1 MIDNNKRKMGGTM
14 FKPETVDAAM
24 SIAGPKHGYALP
36 ARGLR

>member
-14 FKPETVDAAM
+14 FKSETADEAM

-36 ARGLR
+36 TRGLR